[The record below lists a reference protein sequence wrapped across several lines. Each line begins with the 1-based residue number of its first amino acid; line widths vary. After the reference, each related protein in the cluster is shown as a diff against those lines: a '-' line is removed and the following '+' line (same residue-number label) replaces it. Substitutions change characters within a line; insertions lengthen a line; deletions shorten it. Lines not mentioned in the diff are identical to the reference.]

1 MAGCAFAVAS
11 RAPAKPPSRRARTS
25 HRRRRFARA
34 SMSTR
39 TSGWEGRGRG
49 SLRLVYVR
57 SLALHAARCFAA
69 EGEVNNTVLYCGCHT
84 TRSFAGTHGSEQS
97 HRSAARSSKTH
108 KQYVIQQLIVVI
120 DRIRHEPMTPSPPHE
135 TDTKQ
140 RLGAM
145 EQKLPSTL

>member
-1 MAGCAFAVAS
+1 MAGCAIAVAS

-69 EGEVNNTVLYCGCHT
+69 EGEVNNTVLYYG
-84 TRSFAGTHGSEQS
+84 RGE
-97 HRSAARSSKTH
+97 R
-108 KQYVIQQLIVVI
+108 V
-120 DRIRHEPMTPSPPHE
+120 PHE
-135 TDTKQ
+135 LV
-140 RLGAM
+140 RLLAHTAQSRAIDQQPDRAKHTSNTLFSSSSSSSIEFAM
-145 EQKLPSTL
+145 SP